1 MCIATACTD
10 TCIQPNQSRMK
21 TRCASPRHLRTN
33 TCTQPNQYRI
43 KTGCVSPPRHLQTR
57 VHNPTNIEWKP
68 DVYRYCHNRHRMCIA
83 TVITDTGCVS
93 PRPLQTRV
101 HNSTKIEL
109 KPDVYRHGRVTDS
122 YTRMKTGCVS
132 PRPLQTGEHDPT
144 KWEDMIEYIDTGV

>member
-1 MCIATACTD
+1 
-10 TCIQPNQSRMK
+10 
-21 TRCASPRHLRTN
+21 
-33 TCTQPNQYRI
+33 
-43 KTGCVSPPRHLQTR
+43 
-57 VHNPTNIEWKP
+57 
-68 DVYRYCHNRHRMCIA
+68 MCIA

-93 PRPLQTRV
+93 PRPLQARV

-144 KWEDMIEYIDTGV
+144 K